1 MNKETPVERIP
12 YKTWANSQLSIAKYY
27 GGINI
32 NGKKYVLDY
41 DNCPTKGEGKNMKY
55 FPDLVLFSSIP
66 KKKDTISNK
75 EKSKKPINLLS
86 LFPITNDNN

>member
-12 YKTWANSQLSIAKYY
+12 YKVWSSSQLSVAKYS

-32 NGKKYVLDY
+32 NGKQYVLDY
-41 DNCPTKGEGKNMKY
+41 DNCPTKGEGENMKY

-66 KKKDTISNK
+66 KKKNIKNK

-86 LFPITNDNN
+86 LFPIPNE

>member
-12 YKTWANSQLSIAKYY
+12 YKVWANSQLSIAKYY

-41 DNCPTKGEGKNMKY
+41 DNCPTTGDGVNMKY
-55 FPDLVLFSSIP
+55 FPDLVLFSSTP

-86 LFPITNDNN
+86 LFPIPTE